1 MCVNQ
6 RFRNSEAEAEAPKTA
21 SDRGLALLEGIED
34 FVDLFRLNT
43 HATIDDA
50 DHDFLWRWIER
61 LNHDAAFRG
70 RELHAVLDQIPKDL
84 LQARGITFDK
94 RMHSAKTKL
103 HFEML
108 GANLLLANLVCAL
121 EDFMYASSLE
131 T

>member
-1 MCVNQ
+1 CSTDLCAVCVNQ
-6 RFRNSEAEAEAPKTA
+6 RVRNSDRAAEDPETA
-21 SDRGLALLEGIED
+21 RDRGLALLEGIEE
-34 FVDLFRLNT
+34 FVDLLRLNT

-94 RMHSAKTKL
+94 RMRSEEHTSEL
-103 HFEML
+103 QSR
-108 GANLLLANLVCAL
+108 V
-121 EDFMYASSLE
+121 DVV
-131 T
+131 